1 MRHISNT
8 KHTAADE
15 LSWQPKMK
23 DETDEEEDINDS
35 INTELNIV
43 QISVLQVD
51 NLENPVLKSEYL
63 IKYYK
68 ITFFLTLLIKPEN
81 MSQTEYQDFKKRA
94 LWYIIQGAHLFCC
107 QERNVSLWQV
117 VDPSIK

>member
-1 MRHISNT
+1 
-8 KHTAADE
+8 
-15 LSWQPKMK
+15 MK
-23 DETDEEEDINDS
+23 DETDEEEDINDW

-68 ITFFLTLLIKPEN
+68 ITFFLILLIKPEN
-81 MSQTEYQDFKKRA
+81 MSQTEY
-94 LWYIIQGAHLFCC
+94 
-107 QERNVSLWQV
+107 
-117 VDPSIK
+117 